1 MREKKK
7 KKKKMTLL
15 LHFLRTHPLREDSGF
30 GLSLQTGKYGYN
42 AAAASS
48 QMHKFDKTGRQ

>member
-7 KKKKMTLL
+7 KKKKMILL

-48 QMHKFDKTGRQ
+48 QMHKFDKTGR